1 MIDKIK
7 SLKGKIFIGYLLVV
21 IILVMVALWSIN
33 NFINLSNSIDNI
45 LVENY
50 QSIKASESM
59 IESLERQ
66 DSAHLMIL
74 NGQIDEG
81 KNTFKEHERDF
92 LKWLARAED
101 NITINGEEKI
111 IEDINDKYL
120 EYMNSFERFINLED
134 EENGDFYHENILTQ
148 FYNIKDDI
156 RELRAVN
163 QEEMV
168 KAQEKAD
175 NRANKAVIS
184 TIIISVIAI
193 AVAIVFGLYLSN
205 LILRPIKQLEKA
217 IKSVADRNFNQKINV
232 KSENEIGKLAKEFN
246 KMIEKLQEYEKININ
261 KLVDERDKSKAIVDN
276 ITSPLLVTDAENRVT
291 LINQEAKDLFD
302 IEEDNLNTHF
312 LELINNEDLFNF
324 INNKQE
330 SEQEDQTVTIIKDDK
345 ECHYKVSSNTVFDKE
360 GEIKYTV
367 TLLEDIT
374 KLKEIDEM
382 KSEFV
387 STVSHEFRTPL
398 TSMNMSLS
406 MLLSEDAGEINDEQR
421 ELLEATFE
429 DCERLNNL
437 VNDLLDLSRI
447 ESGKI
452 QMEFEKNNV
461 KNLIETTI
469 EPFQKQAE
477 EKGIDLY
484 SRDIEENIMVWA
496 DSNKVSWVISNLIGN
511 ALRYTFEG
519 GEIVVDAR
527 KKDQYVNISVEDT
540 GVGIPKEYQDKI
552 FDKFIRAN
560 NNDDNASGTG
570 LGLAISKEIIEAH
583 NGKIWVES
591 EEGEGS
597 KFTFS
602 VPRYSSISK

>member
-120 EYMNSFERFINLED
+120 EYMNSFEKFINLED